1 VAQSSPPAGETAGRP
16 NDAREESPTSPA
28 PAPATESSGPG
39 DSIIRFEDVHKS
51 FGAQRVLDGLTF
63 EVLRGR
69 TLAIMG
75 PSGSGKS
82 VILRH
87 VIGLLTPDSGLV
99 EVEGRDVKRLDR
111 RELSEL
117 RKRMGFL
124 FQEGALINWLSAGD
138 NVALPL
144 RENTSLSESEIRA
157 KVEEKLELVHVA
169 GAWEKMPSE
178 LSGGMKKRVGLA
190 RALITEPEII
200 LYDEPNA
207 GLDPEI
213 SNSINELIVELQ
225 ERLSATSIVVE
236 HRVRCIRT
244 VADEVLFLEG
254 GKALMQLP
262 PDEFFASKHPRIV
275 RFLGEHPD

>member
-1 VAQSSPPAGETAGRP
+1 
-16 NDAREESPTSPA
+16 
-28 PAPATESSGPG
+28 
-39 DSIIRFEDVHKS
+39 
-51 FGAQRVLDGLTF
+51 
-63 EVLRGR
+63 
-69 TLAIMG
+69 
-75 PSGSGKS
+75 
-82 VILRH
+82 
-87 VIGLLTPDSGLV
+87 
-99 EVEGRDVKRLDR
+99 
-111 RELSEL
+111 
-117 RKRMGFL
+117 
-124 FQEGALINWLSAGD
+124 
-138 NVALPL
+138 
-144 RENTSLSESEIRA
+144 
-157 KVEEKLELVHVA
+157 
-169 GAWEKMPSE
+169 MPSQ

-225 ERLSATSIVVE
+225 ETLSVTSIVVE

-262 PDEFFASKHPRIV
+262 PDEFFATKHPRIV